1 MLVTTMEID
10 AINILGIVYVIYFML
25 PAYIANVSALI
36 FGGGPPL
43 DLGYQF
49 IDKRRLIGDGVTWR
63 GSIIGTLLGTLT
75 GMIQGTLVDNV
86 PYGVLLGFLLALGAV
101 VGDACGSFVKR
112 RFNIERGRPA
122 PILDQLDF
130 AVGAMLFASIIV
142 NFSWEMIFMILIIT
156 VILHLSANIIA
167 YLIGVKDV
175 WY

>member
-1 MLVTTMEID
+1 MLVNTMETD

-25 PAYIANVSALI
+25 PAYIANVSALV

-43 DLGYQF
+43 DLGYRF

-63 GSIIGTLLGTLT
+63 GSVIGMLLGTLT
-75 GMIQGTLVDNV
+75 GMIQGILSDNI
-86 PYGVLLGFLLALGAV
+86 PYGILLGFLLAIGAV
-101 VGDACGSFVKR
+101 LGDAFGSFMKR

-130 AVGAMLFASIIV
+130 AVGAMFFASIIV
-142 NFSWEMIFMILIIT
+142 DFTWEIIAMILIIT
-156 VILHLSANIIA
+156 VVLHLSANIIA
-167 YLIGVKDV
+167 YLIGLKDV

>member
-1 MLVTTMEID
+1 MEID
-10 AINILGIVYVIYFML
+10 AINILSIVYVIYFML
-25 PAYIANVSALI
+25 PAYIANVSALV

-43 DLGYQF
+43 DFGYHF

-75 GMIQGTLVDNV
+75 GMIQGTLVDNML
-86 PYGVLLGFLLALGAV
+86 YGILLGFLLALGAV
-101 VGDACGSFVKR
+101 IGDACGSFVKR

-142 NFSWEMIFMILIIT
+142 NFSWEMIIMILIIT